1 MYHILER
8 IEYLSQIGNI
18 VMHINLNKGQMSE
31 LMKENLNL
39 LNKMHEG
46 LIVLSEKDDSLQ
58 VVNKPALNLLN
69 KIPNVDLSSS
79 DEC

>member
-1 MYHILER
+1 MI
-8 IEYLSQIGNI
+8 
-18 VMHINLNKGQMSE
+18 KGQMSE

>member
-1 MYHILER
+1 MI
-8 IEYLSQIGNI
+8 
-18 VMHINLNKGQMSE
+18 KGQMSE

-58 VVNKPALNLLN
+58 VVNKPALSLFN

>member
-1 MYHILER
+1 MR
-8 IEYLSQIGNI
+8 
-18 VMHINLNKGQMSE
+18 E

-58 VVNKPALNLLN
+58 VVNKPALSLFN